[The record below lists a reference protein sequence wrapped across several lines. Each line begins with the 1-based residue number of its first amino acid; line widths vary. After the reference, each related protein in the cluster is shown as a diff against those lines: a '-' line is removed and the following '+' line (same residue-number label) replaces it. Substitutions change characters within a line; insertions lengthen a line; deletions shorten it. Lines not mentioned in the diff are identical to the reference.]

1 MLLSYKGHGGPFSH
15 GMESRALSASHVV
28 VLYKGHGGPFS
39 DGMESRALSESHV
52 LSDKGHHSP
61 SNDDK
66 ESEVFSRTL
75 RMVRQGSK
83 PPFPLVAGNHRM
95 AKCY

>member
-1 MLLSYKGHGGPFSH
+1 VVLVVMVGSHGPSPHLTYLSNKGHLGPSND
-15 GMESRALSASHVV
+15 GRESWALSTSHI
-28 VLYKGHGGPFS
+28 
-39 DGMESRALSESHV
+39 

-83 PPFPLVAGNHRM
+83 PLFPLVAGNYRM